1 MSCEI
6 LIGRT
11 EPCKDSMGGLKNVY
25 FFNEE
30 PTTTL
35 MSQLPAENFTGLDD
49 IPAYL
54 GDTICFIDDVTNL
67 YKFELKANENTY
79 VENVLSDRNNG
90 TTVYQQVLNIKLKKQ
105 DATTHKY
112 LKLLAYG
119 KVRVVVENNN
129 NQYFLMGLKF
139 GADVTGGTITSGGA
153 KVDHNGYTL
162 TLTSE
167 ELKPA
172 PFLYATN
179 EGALV
184 TNAISEFQKVPSI
197 FIKVFRDSSLVT
209 DNSLVD

>member
-1 MSCEI
+1 MSCEL

-11 EPCKDSMGGLKNVY
+11 EPCKDSIGGLKAVY

-30 PTTTL
+30 PTVTYYTNDWNDVGT
-35 MSQLPAENFTGLDD
+35 PASAAQYQDMVFWV
-49 IPAYL
+49 
-54 GDTICFIDDVTNL
+54 DDVVNL
-67 YKFELKANENTY
+67 YKFELKANENSY

-90 TTVYQQVLNIKLKKQ
+90 TTVYQQVLNLKLKKQ

-129 NQYFLMGLKF
+129 NQLFLMGVKF
-139 GADVTGGTITSGGA
+139 GAEVTGGSITSGGA
-153 KVDHNGYTL
+153 LQDHNGYTL

-172 PFLYATN
+172 PFLAQTLIN
-179 EGALV
+179 
-184 TNAISEFQKVPSI
+184 TEFPNYG
-197 FIKVFRDSSLVT
+197 VFRDGVLIT

>member
-1 MSCEI
+1 MSCEL

-30 PTTTL
+30 PTTTF
-35 MSQLPAENFTGLDD
+35 MGDLPENNFTGLEV
-49 IPAYL
+49 IPPYL

-67 YKFELKANENTY
+67 YKFELKANENSY

-90 TTVYQQVLNIKLKKQ
+90 TTVFQQVLNIKLKKQ

-139 GADVTGGTITSGGA
+139 GAEVTGGSITSGGA
-153 KVDHNGYTL
+153 LQDHNGYTL

-172 PFLYATN
+172 PFLYGTN
-179 EGALV
+179 EYLLI
-184 TNAISEFQKVPSI
+184 TSPILPSQI
-197 FIKVFRDSSLVT
+197 NPENFIKVFRESTLVT
-209 DNSLVD
+209 DNSLVS

>member
-1 MSCEI
+1 
-6 LIGRT
+6 
-11 EPCKDSMGGLKNVY
+11 MGGLKNVY

-30 PTTTL
+30 PSVWYYTNDWNGTPSDAAPIEFHD
-35 MSQLPAENFTGLDD
+35 MVFWV
-49 IPAYL
+49 
-54 GDTICFIDDVTNL
+54 DDVVNL

-129 NQYFLMGLKF
+129 NQLFLMGVKF
-139 GADVTGGTITSGGA
+139 GAEVTGGSITSGGA
-153 KVDHNGYTL
+153 LQDHNGYTL

-172 PFLYATN
+172 PFLAQT
-179 EGALV
+179 LI
-184 TNAISEFQKVPSI
+184 NAEFPNYG
-197 FIKVFRDSSLVT
+197 VFRDGVLIT

>member
-1 MSCEI
+1 MSCEL

-11 EPCKDSMGGLKNVY
+11 EPCKDSIGGLKAVY

-30 PTTTL
+30 PTITYYTNDWNVEFIPL
-35 MSQLPAENFTGLDD
+35 MAPQFHDMV
-49 IPAYL
+49 
-54 GDTICFIDDVTNL
+54 FWVDDVVNL
-67 YKFELKANENTY
+67 YKFELKANENSY

-105 DATTHKY
+105 DSTTHKY

-129 NQYFLMGLKF
+129 NQLFLMGVKF
-139 GADVTGGTITSGGA
+139 GAEVTGGSITSGGA
-153 KVDHNGYTL
+153 LQDHNGYTL
-162 TLTSE
+162 TLTRE

-172 PFLYATN
+172 PFLAQTLIN
-179 EGALV
+179 
-184 TNAISEFQKVPSI
+184 TEFPNYG
-197 FIKVFRDSSLVT
+197 VFRDGVLIT

>member
-1 MSCEI
+1 MSCEL

-30 PTTTL
+30 PTITY
-35 MSQLPAENFTGLDD
+35 
-49 IPAYL
+49 YL
-54 GDTICFIDDVTNL
+54 QDWNGDLSPVAPQFHDMVFWVDDVVNV
-67 YKFELKANENTY
+67 YKFELKANENSY

-119 KVRVVVENNN
+119 KVRVVIENNN
-129 NQYFLMGLKF
+129 NQLFLMGVKF
-139 GADVTGGTITSGGA
+139 GAEVTGGSITSGGA
-153 KVDHNGYTL
+153 LQDHNGYTL

-172 PFLYATN
+172 PFLAQT
-179 EGALV
+179 LI
-184 TNAISEFQKVPSI
+184 NAEFPDYG
-197 FIKVFRDSSLVT
+197 VFRDGVLIT

>member
-1 MSCEI
+1 MSCEL

-11 EPCKDSMGGLKNVY
+11 EPCKDSIGGLKAVY

-30 PTTTL
+30 PTITYYTNEWNDVGTSDVAIQYHD
-35 MSQLPAENFTGLDD
+35 MVFWV
-49 IPAYL
+49 
-54 GDTICFIDDVTNL
+54 DDVVNL
-67 YKFELKANENTY
+67 YKFELKANENSY

-129 NQYFLMGLKF
+129 NQLFLMGVKF
-139 GADVTGGTITSGGA
+139 GAEVTGGSITSGGA
-153 KVDHNGYTL
+153 LQDHNGYTL

-172 PFLYATN
+172 PFLAQQLINTATSN
-179 EGALV
+179 LG
-184 TNAISEFQKVPSI
+184 
-197 FIKVFRDSSLVT
+197 VFRDGVLIT

>member
-1 MSCEI
+1 MSCEL

-11 EPCKDSMGGLKNVY
+11 EPCKDSIGGLKAVY

-30 PTTTL
+30 PTVTYYTNDWNVEFIPL
-35 MSQLPAENFTGLDD
+35 MAPQFHDMVFWVD
-49 IPAYL
+49 
-54 GDTICFIDDVTNL
+54 
-67 YKFELKANENTY
+67 
-79 VENVLSDRNNG
+79 
-90 TTVYQQVLNIKLKKQ
+90 QQVLNIKLKKQ

-129 NQYFLMGLKF
+129 NQLFLMGVKF
-139 GADVTGGTITSGGA
+139 GAEVTGGSITSGGA
-153 KVDHNGYTL
+153 LQDHNGYTL

-172 PFLYATN
+172 PFLAQTLIN
-179 EGALV
+179 
-184 TNAISEFQKVPSI
+184 TEFPNYG
-197 FIKVFRDSSLVT
+197 VFRDGVLIT

>member
-1 MSCEI
+1 MSCEL
-6 LIGRT
+6 LIGRQET
-11 EPCKDSMGGLKNVY
+11 CKDSLGGLKNVY

-30 PTTTL
+30 PTLTYYTNEWSAPFPL
-35 MSQLPAENFTGLDD
+35 TEPTPVQYHDMVYFA
-49 IPAYL
+49 
-54 GDTICFIDDVTNL
+54 DDVTQL
-67 YKFELKANENTY
+67 FKFELKANENTY

-129 NQYFLMGLKF
+129 NQLFLMGIKF
-139 GADVTGGTITSGGA
+139 GAEVTGGSITSGGSLQ
-153 KVDHNGYTL
+153 DHNGYTL

-172 PFLYATN
+172 PFLVN
-179 EGALV
+179 SALV
-184 TNAISEFQKVPSI
+184 NTTGDEDNDVYCT
-197 FIKVFRDSSLVT
+197 FRDAVIIT

>member
-1 MSCEI
+1 MSCEL

-11 EPCKDSMGGLKNVY
+11 EPCKDSIGGLKAVY

-30 PTTTL
+30 PTVWYYTNDW
-35 MSQLPAENFTGLDD
+35 MGDQSPIAAEYQDMVFWV
-49 IPAYL
+49 
-54 GDTICFIDDVTNL
+54 DDVVNL
-67 YKFELKANENTY
+67 YKFELKANENSY

-129 NQYFLMGLKF
+129 NQLFLMGVKF
-139 GADVTGGTITSGGA
+139 GAEVTGGSITSGGA
-153 KVDHNGYTL
+153 LQDHNGYTL

-172 PFLYATN
+172 PFLAQT
-179 EGALV
+179 LI
-184 TNAISEFQKVPSI
+184 NAEFPNYG
-197 FIKVFRDSSLVT
+197 VFRDGVLIT

>member
-11 EPCKDSMGGLKNVY
+11 ETCKDSLGGLKNVY

-30 PTTTL
+30 PTVTYYTDT
-35 MSQLPAENFTGLDD
+35 SDISLPPIISTGPMYHDMIKL
-49 IPAYL
+49 IFGVGA
-54 GDTICFIDDVTNL
+54 L
-67 YKFELKANENTY
+67 YKFELKANENSY
-79 VENVLSDRNNG
+79 VENVLSDRSNG

-105 DATTHKY
+105 DSTTHKY

-129 NQYFLMGLKF
+129 NQFFLMGLKF
-139 GADVTGGTITSGGA
+139 GAEVTGGTITSGGA
-153 KVDHNGYTL
+153 LQDHNGYTL
-162 TLTSE
+162 TLTSD

-172 PFLYATN
+172 PFLLMSN
-179 EGALV
+179 ESQLV
-184 TNAISEFQKVPSI
+184 RGDGQFAGLG
-197 FIKVFRDSSLVT
+197 VFEYGTQIIT

>member
-1 MSCEI
+1 MSCEL

-11 EPCKDSMGGLKNVY
+11 EPCKDSIGGLKAVY

-30 PTTTL
+30 PTVTYYTNDWN
-35 MSQLPAENFTGLDD
+35 SVGTPAVAAEFHDMV
-49 IPAYL
+49 
-54 GDTICFIDDVTNL
+54 FWVDDVVNL
-67 YKFELKANENTY
+67 YKFELKANENSY

-119 KVRVVVENNN
+119 KVRVVIENNN
-129 NQYFLMGLKF
+129 NQLFLMGVKL
-139 GADVTGGTITSGGA
+139 GAEVTGGSITSGGA
-153 KVDHNGYTL
+153 LQDHNGYTL

-172 PFLYATN
+172 PFLAQT
-179 EGALV
+179 LI
-184 TNAISEFQKVPSI
+184 NAEFPNYG
-197 FIKVFRDSSLVT
+197 VFRDGILIT

>member
-30 PTTTL
+30 PTVTYYTNEWNDVGTSDVPL
-35 MSQLPAENFTGLDD
+35 QYHDMVFWV
-49 IPAYL
+49 
-54 GDTICFIDDVTNL
+54 DDVVNL
-67 YKFELKANENTY
+67 YKFELKANENSY

-129 NQYFLMGLKF
+129 NQLFLMGLKF
-139 GADVTGGTITSGGA
+139 GAEVTSGSITSGGA

-172 PFLYATN
+172 PFLAQQLINTATSN
-179 EGALV
+179 LG
-184 TNAISEFQKVPSI
+184 
-197 FIKVFRDSSLVT
+197 VFRDGVLIT

>member
-1 MSCEI
+1 MSCEL

-11 EPCKDSMGGLKNVY
+11 EPCKDSIGGLKAVY

-30 PTTTL
+30 PTVTYYTNDWNDF
-35 MSQLPAENFTGLDD
+35 SLPWMAPQFHDMV
-49 IPAYL
+49 
-54 GDTICFIDDVTNL
+54 FWVDDVVNL
-67 YKFELKANENTY
+67 YKFELKANENSY

-129 NQYFLMGLKF
+129 NQLFLMGVKF
-139 GADVTGGTITSGGA
+139 GAEVTGGSITSGGA
-153 KVDHNGYTL
+153 LQDHNGYTL

-172 PFLYATN
+172 PFLAQT
-179 EGALV
+179 LI
-184 TNAISEFQKVPSI
+184 NAEFPNYG
-197 FIKVFRDSSLVT
+197 VFRDGVLIT

>member
-11 EPCKDSMGGLKNVY
+11 EPCKDSLGGLKNVY

-30 PTTTL
+30 PTTTF
-35 MSQLPAENFTGLDD
+35 MEQLPADNFTGVEI
-49 IPAYL
+49 IPPYL

-67 YKFELKANENTY
+67 YKFELRANENSY

-90 TTVYQQVLNIKLKKQ
+90 TTVYQQVLNLKLKKQ

-119 KVRVVVENNN
+119 KVRVVVQNNN

-139 GADVTGGTITSGGA
+139 GAEVTGGSITSGGA
-153 KVDHNGYTL
+153 LVDHNGYTL
-162 TLTSE
+162 TLTSD

-172 PFLYATN
+172 PFLYSTN
-179 EGALV
+179 ESTLV
-184 TNAISEFQKVPSI
+184 TASISGAQINPQNFV
-197 FIKVFRDSSLVT
+197 KVFRESTLIT